1 MARKST
7 PFADV
12 ALAAG
17 APWIDALRGDA
28 LACYRDQGLPTM
40 RREAWKF
47 TNLRRLERIAFAP
60 SPLENAPIADI
71 PDGIAALDGA
81 YRAVFVNGCFD
92 AARSS
97 LDNLPKGV
105 EIGSLAAVD
114 PDRLEP
120 HLGRIADTRTH
131 PLAALNTAYMSD
143 GLYMKLADNAV
154 LDAPLH
160 LISIASAGDT
170 ALRFHPRHLVI
181 LGENAIATL
190 VESHVGTGETFANTV
205 LEADLGV
212 SAVLNHYKLQ
222 NEGPDAFHIAFSQ
235 IRLADRASY
244 DGFVLQVGARL
255 ARNEVRVHL
264 GNRVECRLNGAY
276 LGRGDQHI
284 DNTTF
289 IDHTAPNS
297 TSREVYKGVLDERAR
312 GVFQGKILVRKDA
325 QKTSGHQLNKTLLL
339 SRGTEMDSKPEL
351 EIYADDVKCGHGA
364 TTGELEEDA
373 LFYLQTRGI
382 GLAQAR
388 GILVAAFLSE
398 AVSEI
403 QAEGPRAA
411 FQAVVDQWL
420 DATEVS
426 AR

>member
-1 MARKST
+1 MARRST
-7 PFADV
+7 PFADE

-28 LACYRDQGLPTM
+28 LACYREQGLPTA

-47 TNLRRLERIAFAP
+47 TNLRRLERIAFAS
-60 SPLENAPIADI
+60 SPANSTPLAEI
-71 PDGIAALDGA
+71 PGNVAALDSA
-81 YRAVFVNGCFD
+81 YRAVFVNGRF
-92 AARSS
+92 AAAQSRI
-97 LDNLPKGV
+97 DNLPKGV

-114 PDRLEP
+114 PDFLEP
-120 HLGRIADTRTH
+120 HLGRIADTRVH
-131 PLAALNTAYMSD
+131 PLAALNTAYMAD

-170 ALRFHPRHLVI
+170 AVRFHPRHLVV
-181 LGENAIATL
+181 LGANAVATL
-190 VESHVGTGETFANTV
+190 VESHVGSGETFANTV

-212 SAVLNHYKLQ
+212 SAMLNHYKLQ
-222 NEGPDAFHIAFSQ
+222 NEGPDACHIAFSQ
-235 IRLADRASY
+235 IRLADRSHY
-244 DGFVLQVGARL
+244 DGFVLQTGARL
-255 ARNEVRVHL
+255 ARNEVRVQL

-297 TSREVYKGVLDERAR
+297 TSREVYKGVLDDRAR

-325 QKTSGHQLNKTLLL
+325 QKTNGHQLNKTLLL
-339 SRGTEMDSKPEL
+339 SRGTEIDSKPEL

-373 LFYLQTRGI
+373 LFYLQARGI
-382 GLAQAR
+382 APAQAR
-388 GILVAAFLSE
+388 AMLVAAFLGD
-398 AVSEI
+398 AVAQI
-403 QAEGPRAA
+403 QAEQPRAA

-426 AR
+426 TR

>member
-7 PFADV
+7 PFADE
-12 ALAAG
+12 ALVAG

-28 LACYRDQGLPTM
+28 LACYREQGLPTA
-40 RREAWKF
+40 RSEAWKF

-60 SPLENAPIADI
+60 SPAKGTPVAEI

-81 YRAVFVNGCFD
+81 YRAVFVNGRFD
-92 AARSS
+92 AAQSR
-97 LDNLPKGV
+97 LGDLPKGV
-105 EIGSLAAVD
+105 EFGSLAAMD
-114 PDRLEP
+114 PDLLEP
-120 HLGRIADTRTH
+120 YLGRIADTQVH
-131 PLAALNTAYMSD
+131 PLAALNTAYMAD

-160 LISIASAGDT
+160 LISIASAGET
-170 ALRFHPRHLVI
+170 AQRFHPRHLVV
-181 LGENAIATL
+181 LGENATATL
-190 VESHVGTGETFANTV
+190 VESHVGAGETFSNTV

-212 SAVLNHYKLQ
+212 SAMLNHYKLQ
-222 NEGPDAFHIAFSQ
+222 NEAPDAFHIAFSQ

-244 DGFVLQVGARL
+244 DGFVLQTGARL
-255 ARNEVRVHL
+255 ARNEVRVQL
-264 GNRVECRLNGAY
+264 GDRVECRLNGAY

-297 TSREVYKGVLDERAR
+297 TSREVYKGVLDDRAR

-325 QKTSGHQLNKTLLL
+325 QKTNGHQLNKTLLL

-373 LFYLQTRGI
+373 LFYLR
-382 GLAQAR
+382 AR
-388 GILVAAFLSE
+388 GIAPAEARAMLVAAFLSD
-398 AVSEI
+398 AVAEI
-403 QAEGPRAA
+403 QAEQPRAA

-420 DATEVS
+420 DATEAS
-426 AR
+426 TR